1 MLKKKSVRRDG
12 KMIHVRLDEK
22 LHKKLKIKVAKNDL
36 TIQEWVYQVIEN
48 ELLNKKK

>member
-1 MLKKKSVRRDG
+1 MLEKKSVRKDG

-36 TIQEWVYQVIEN
+36 TIQEWVS
-48 ELLNKKK
+48 LLIKNNIK